1 MSAERDLERADDL
14 LSTLASRLR
23 ADGQAEAPLN
33 AHRFGRLRARRD
45 AAKALLA
52 VEGAAE
58 EARAFVQDLLA
69 EIRRFLPDAS
79 PEGLRDVS
87 PDYLA
92 IGRAYLVEGRE
103 L

>member
-1 MSAERDLERADDL
+1 MSAERDLERADAL
-14 LSTLASRLR
+14 LSNHAARLR
-23 ADGQAEAPLN
+23 TDGQAEAPLN
-33 AHRFGRLRARRD
+33 AHRFGRLRARQD
-45 AAKALLA
+45 AARALLA
-52 VEGAAE
+52 TACAAE

-69 EIRRFLPDAS
+69 EIRRSVPDAS
-79 PEGLRDVS
+79 PEGMADVS